1 MKINTF
7 IEIPESEIQE
17 AYIRGSGPGGQNIN
31 KVSSAVQ
38 LRYNVGESET
48 LATEVKI
55 RLRKLF
61 SNRINSEGVLIIKAS
76 RYRTQ
81 TKNRKDARE
90 RLAEII
96 RASMRVPHRRIIT
109 KPSMKSRQTRVDN
122 KKRRTKIKAYRRKIY
137 PGGSDY

>member
-1 MKINTF
+1 MKINRF

-17 AYIRGSGPGGQNIN
+17 AYIRSSGPGGQNIN
-31 KVSSAVQ
+31 KVASAVQ
-38 LRYNVGESET
+38 LRYDMDASET
-48 LATEVKI
+48 LSTEVKA

-61 SNRINSEGVLIIKAS
+61 SNRINSEGVLIIKAN

-96 RASMRVPHRRIIT
+96 RASIRAPRRRIIT
-109 KPSMKSRQTRVDN
+109 KPSMKFRQTRVDN